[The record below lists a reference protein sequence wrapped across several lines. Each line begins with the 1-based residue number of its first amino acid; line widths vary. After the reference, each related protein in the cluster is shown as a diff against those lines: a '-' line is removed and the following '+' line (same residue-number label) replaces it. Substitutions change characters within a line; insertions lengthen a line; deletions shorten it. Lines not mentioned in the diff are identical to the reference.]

1 MNKTNQPNIAR
12 GGKTVYG
19 GTVGICMLDTRFPRI
34 PGDIANART
43 WNVPVLYRVVPRST
57 PRQAVYEKG
66 EKILDGFIEA
76 AKELVKM
83 GADGITTNCGFLCLF
98 QEKMAEAVQVPVAT
112 SSLMQVPLVQKLL
125 PKNKKVGILT
135 IHKPSLTNDHL
146 NAAGIPLDTPIIGTE
161 NGKEFTRAILEDE
174 MEMNIDDAREDHI
187 EAARKLIK
195 ENPNVGAIVMECTNM
210 SPFATDVRKDL
221 GIPVFNIYTFIE
233 WFQSGLLPAR
243 FSLDHDDPRR

>member
-135 IHKPSLTNDHL
+135 IHKPSLTSDHL

-210 SPFATDVRKDL
+210 SPFAADVRKDL

>member
-1 MNKTNQPNIAR
+1 
-12 GGKTVYG
+12 
-19 GTVGICMLDTRFPRI
+19 MLDTRFPRI

-83 GADGITTNCGFLCLF
+83 GADVITTNCGFLCLF

-210 SPFATDVRKDL
+210 SPFAADVRKDL

>member
-146 NAAGIPLDTPIIGTE
+146 NAAGIPLDTQIIGTE

-210 SPFATDVRKDL
+210 SPFAAYVRKDL
-221 GIPVFNIYTFIE
+221 CIPVFNIYTFIE

>member
-146 NAAGIPLDTPIIGTE
+146 NAAGIPLDTPIIGTK

-210 SPFATDVRKDL
+210 SPFAADVRKDL

>member
-161 NGKEFTRAILEDE
+161 NGKEFTRAIL
-174 MEMNIDDAREDHI
+174 
-187 EAARKLIK
+187 
-195 ENPNVGAIVMECTNM
+195 
-210 SPFATDVRKDL
+210 
-221 GIPVFNIYTFIE
+221 
-233 WFQSGLLPAR
+233 
-243 FSLDHDDPRR
+243 

>member
-1 MNKTNQPNIAR
+1 
-12 GGKTVYG
+12 
-19 GTVGICMLDTRFPRI
+19 
-34 PGDIANART
+34 
-43 WNVPVLYRVVPRST
+43 
-57 PRQAVYEKG
+57 
-66 EKILDGFIEA
+66 
-76 AKELVKM
+76 
-83 GADGITTNCGFLCLF
+83 
-98 QEKMAEAVQVPVAT
+98 MAEAVQVPVAT

-210 SPFATDVRKDL
+210 SPFAADVRKDL

>member
-135 IHKPSLTNDHL
+135 IHKPSLTNDNL

-210 SPFATDVRKDL
+210 SPFAADVRKDL

-243 FSLDHDDPRR
+243 FSLDHDDQRR

>member
-210 SPFATDVRKDL
+210 SPFAADVRKDL

-243 FSLDHDDPRR
+243 FSLDHDEPRR

>member
-135 IHKPSLTNDHL
+135 IHKPSLTSDHL

-187 EAARKLIK
+187 EAARKLVK

-210 SPFATDVRKDL
+210 SPFAADVRKDL

>member
-57 PRQAVYEKG
+57 PRQAVYEKV

-210 SPFATDVRKDL
+210 SPFAADVRKDL

>member
-210 SPFATDVRKDL
+210 SPFAADVRKDL

-243 FSLDHDDPRR
+243 FSLDHYDPRR